1 MKFSS
6 VTVVCGRQWSCNV
19 DSTFNS
25 GITISESF
33 DDSSEK
39 PKKMNAAKKHK
50 GRQRLLL
57 NTP

>member
-6 VTVVCGRQWSCNV
+6 VTVVYGRQWSCNV
-19 DSTFNS
+19 NSTFN
-25 GITISESF
+25 GGMIIPESF

-50 GRQRLLL
+50 ERQRLLL